1 MNTRDR
7 ARAIVEHRRFQQ
19 VIIWVIVVNAITLGL
34 ETSSSVMS
42 TAGGFLNV
50 VDRLTLAIFVVEL
63 TSRLYAYGWRFFRD
77 PWNIFDFII
86 VGISLLPASGPL
98 SVVRTLRVLRVLRL
112 ISAFPAMRR
121 VVSGL
126 LSAVPGMAAIGA
138 LLGLIVY
145 VAAVMATMLFG
156 DIAPEFFA
164 NMGTTMLTLFQIM
177 TGESW
182 PEIAREVMTAAP
194 LAWIFFVTYIL
205 VSSFAVLNLFI
216 AVIVSS
222 MEREVTDDL
231 VEAGERHA
239 LDRAASDQ
247 QILGELRRLSA
258 AVAEMQVIGSRAPRL
273 ERLPSSAESRSLS
286 GPDLEAAAAFL
297 SSQGRWATMSVST
310 TADDGEP
317 LKEAVVGV
325 LREFDIEVAAEQ
337 PPVRGSWAQRFWAK
351 MRDSDAAEGLQTR
364 LKKVEQAIELQQIG
378 KAQAEIDKS
387 KSDAVAVLLEAV
399 NQQDEVVI
407 RIGSL
412 AIVKMAGKTAV
423 WTISESKAAEL
434 DASGDLLGRP
444 AQVLAFLQ
452 NRDTQDALALAGD
465 EEATEAQPATDTA
478 FSAADSTPAPRTAA
492 APDPPHEPTGP
503 H

>member
-1 MNTRDR
+1 LYVITPASHVNTRDR
-7 ARAIVEHRRFQQ
+7 ARVLVEHKRFQQ

-42 TAGGFLNV
+42 EAGGFLNV

-77 PWNIFDFII
+77 PWNVFDFII

-258 AVAEMQVIGSRAPRL
+258 AVAEMQVVRSHEVRSSAGSRG
-273 ERLPSSAESRSLS
+273 LS
-286 GPDLEAAAAFL
+286 GPDFEAAAAFL
-297 SSQGRWATMSVST
+297 TSQDRWAAMSVST

-325 LREFDIEVAAEQ
+325 LREFGIEVAAEQ

-412 AIVKMAGKTAV
+412 AIVKMAGKIAV

-452 NRDTQDALALAGD
+452 NLDTQDALALAGD
-465 EEATEAQPATDTA
+465 DEATEAQPATD
-478 FSAADSTPAPRTAA
+478 D
-492 APDPPHEPTGP
+492 D
-503 H
+503 